1 MNDREKEGTWVW
13 DSDSTP
19 VLYQNWGPSSYNG
32 NRGKEHNCA
41 IMLAAG
47 FWHEIACQNDGRV
60 RDTKMICQKIEGLYH
75 SLFYSL
81 F

>member
-1 MNDREKEGTWVW
+1 MLLDDDK
-13 DSDSTP
+13 
-19 VLYQNWGPSSYNG
+19 G
-32 NRGKEHNCA
+32 NFVINVIISLDKRY
-41 IMLAAG
+41 IVMLAAG